1 MSVREYIREQ
11 PDIIRAAIAAAA
23 QARVPGAV
31 DHGAVLVGSGSSFNA
46 LTAAAA
52 TVSAPRRSTLRVVG
66 PQTYLRDIGEG
77 RAAPV
82 PVVVLSQSGASTTS
96 IEAARAAAAHGSATL
111 VVTCEPESP
120 IARLSLPTC
129 ILPIGGEPIGPKT
142 KGFTATLAGA
152 LSLLARGDD
161 RTLPDF
167 PAAEFARL
175 IDEAEQVS
183 SKLSGELRGLDYLV
197 VSETG
202 ASSE

>member
-66 PQTYLRDIGEG
+66 PQTHLRDIGEG

-152 LSLLARGDD
+152 LSLSLGRMTGPFP
-161 RTLPDF
+161 TSLP
-167 PAAEFARL
+167 PN
-175 IDEAEQVS
+175 
-183 SKLSGELRGLDYLV
+183 LR
-197 VSETG
+197 
-202 ASSE
+202 A